1 MSVGK
6 PKNSPYFHY
15 DFRIRGHRFRG
26 STGETTERKARDFL
40 RAEKERRRAEI
51 KAGIVQANN
60 PTVAGVFVRYWETEG
75 HKKRWAY
82 GIQKHMEGIL
92 AHFGKD
98 KLFGDIGNADVAA
111 MLEAYAAST
120 ERNNR
125 LSRDGTRTTH
135 PGRPSDSTVNRRLA
149 VLRRIYN
156 KARIQWEIPVKT
168 INWKAHTREE
178 PGERVRHITVEQ
190 AKALLDHLPNHIM
203 IMVAWSLATGCRLNE
218 TETLTWARV
227 NYETLQAEV
236 LTKGRGEK
244 VTTRFVTLGPDA
256 LAVLALCDRN
266 RGKVFDAT
274 NRRKIW
280 EAAVKA
286 AGLEDFRFHDLR
298 HTFAVWIGNAG
309 ADIAVV
315 QQLLGHSKI
324 ETTLRYRKVITGEK
338 VKAVQ
343 NLPTLIE
350 GTAVPMKRKP
360 SGP

>member
-1 MSVGK
+1 MSIGR
-6 PKNSPYFHY
+6 PKNSPFYHY

-26 STGETTERKARDFL
+26 STGEAAERQARAFE

-51 KAGIVQANN
+51 RAGVAQAGS
-60 PTVAGVFVRYWETEG
+60 PTIAGVFVRYWETEG

-82 GIQKHMEGIL
+82 GIQKHMEGML

-98 KLFGDIGNADVAA
+98 RLFGSIGNADVAA
-111 MLEAYAAST
+111 MLEAYEASA
-120 ERNNR
+120 ERKNR
-125 LSRDGTRTTH
+125 GGKTTR
-135 PGRPSDSTVNRRLA
+135 PGKPTPSTANRRLA

-156 KARIQWEIPVKT
+156 KTRIEWELPVKT
-168 INWKAHTREE
+168 INWKAHAREE
-178 PGERVRHITVEQ
+178 PKERVRHIAVEQ
-190 AKALLDHLPNHIM
+190 ARTLLDRLPNRIM
-203 IMVAWSLATGCRLNE
+203 IMAAWSLTTGCRLNE

-227 NYETLQAEV
+227 NYETRQAEV
-236 LTKGRGEK
+236 LTKGGG
-244 VTTRFVTLGPDA
+244 TRFVTLGPDA

-274 NRRKIW
+274 NRRKLW

-286 AGLEDFRFHDLR
+286 AGLEDFRWHDLR
-298 HTFAVWIGNAG
+298 HCFAVWVGNAG

-350 GTAVPMKRKP
+350 GTVVPMKAMKL
-360 SGP
+360 

>member
-1 MSVGK
+1 MSIGK
-6 PKNSPYFHY
+6 PKNSPYYHY
-15 DFRIRGHRFRG
+15 DFRISGHRFRG
-26 STGETTERKARDFL
+26 STGEATERQARIFE
-40 RAEKERRRAEI
+40 RAEKDRRRTEI
-51 KAGIVQANN
+51 KAGIVQANT
-60 PTVAGVFVRYWETEG
+60 PTIAGVFVRYWETEG

-82 GIQKHMEGIL
+82 GIQKHMEGML

-98 KLFGDIGNADVAA
+98 RLFGDLGNADVAT
-111 MLEAYAAST
+111 MLEAYEAT
-120 ERNNR
+120 NERNNR
-125 LSRDGTRTTH
+125 GGKTTR
-135 PGRPSDSTVNRRLA
+135 PGKPTPSTANRRLA

-156 KARIQWEIPVKT
+156 KARIEWELPVKT

-178 PGERVRHITVEQ
+178 PKERVRHITVEQ
-190 AKALLDHLPNHIM
+190 AKTLLEHLPNHIM

-227 NYETLQAEV
+227 NFETRQAEV
-236 LTKGRGEK
+236 LTKGGG
-244 VTTRFVTLGPDA
+244 TRFVTLGPDA
-256 LAVLALCDRN
+256 LAVLAKCVRN
-266 RGKVFDAT
+266 GGKVFDST

-280 EAAVKA
+280 EAAVMA
-286 AGLEDFRFHDLR
+286 AGIEDFRWHDLR
-298 HTFAVWIGNAG
+298 HSFAVWVGNAG

-350 GTAVPMKRKP
+350 GPVVPMKRKHDG
-360 SGP
+360 S

>member
-6 PKNSPYFHY
+6 PKNSPFYHF
-15 DFRIRGHRFRG
+15 DFWVRGQRFRG
-26 STGETTERKARDFL
+26 STGEATERQAKAFE

-51 KAGIVQANN
+51 RAGITQATN
-60 PTVAGVFVRYWETEG
+60 PTIAGVFVRYWETEG

-82 GIQKHMEGIL
+82 GIQKHMEAML

-98 KLFGDIGNADVAA
+98 KLFGEIGNADVAT
-111 MLEAYAAST
+111 MLEAYEAST

-125 LSRDGTRTTH
+125 IGRNGKKTTR
-135 PGRPSDSTVNRRLA
+135 PGKPTPSTVNRRLA

-156 KARIQWEIPVKT
+156 KARIEWELQVKT
-168 INWKAHTREE
+168 INWPAHERDE
-178 PGERVRHITVEQ
+178 PDERVRHITVEQ
-190 AKALLDHLPNHIM
+190 AKVLLEHLPNRIM
-203 IMVAWSLATGCRLNE
+203 LMVAFSLATGCRLNE
-218 TETLTWARV
+218 TETLTWTRV

-236 LTKGRGEK
+236 LKKGGG
-244 VTTRFVTLGPDA
+244 TRFVPLGPDA
-256 LAVLALCDRN
+256 IAVLALCDRN

-286 AGLEDFRFHDLR
+286 AGVEDFRWHDLR
-298 HTFAVWIGNAG
+298 HTFAVWVGNAG
-309 ADIAVV
+309 ADIAVI

-324 ETTLRYRKVITGEK
+324 ETTLRYRKVITAERAR
-338 VKAVQ
+338 AVQ

-350 GTAVPMKRKP
+350 GTVVPMKRK
-360 SGP
+360 GETNE

>member
-1 MSVGK
+1 MSIGK
-6 PKNSPYFHY
+6 PKNSPFYHY
-15 DFRIRGHRFRG
+15 DFRIQGLRFRG
-26 STGETTERKARDFL
+26 STGEPSERDARAFL
-40 RAEKERRRAEI
+40 RAEKERRRSEI
-51 KAGIVQANN
+51 KAGIAQKGS
-60 PTVAGVFVRYWETEG
+60 PTISGVFVRYWKAEG
-75 HKKRWAY
+75 HKKRWSY
-82 GIQKHMEGIL
+82 GIKKHMEGML
-92 AHFGKD
+92 EHFGKD
-98 KLFGDIGNADVAA
+98 RLFGDIGNADVAG
-111 MLEAYAAST
+111 MLEAYEAST

-125 LSRDGTRTTH
+125 KSRDGKRTTR
-135 PGRPSDSTVNRRLA
+135 PGKPTPSTANRRLA

-156 KARIQWEIPVKT
+156 KARIEWELPVKT

-190 AKALLDHLPNHIM
+190 ARTLLEHLPNHIM

-227 NYETLQAEV
+227 NFETLQAEV
-236 LTKGRGEK
+236 ITKGRGEK

-266 RGKVFDAT
+266 RGMVFDKT
-274 NRRKIW
+274 NRRKLW

-298 HTFAVWIGNAG
+298 HTFAVWVGNAG

-324 ETTLRYRKVITGEK
+324 ETTLRYRKVITAERAR
-338 VKAVQ
+338 AVQ

-350 GTAVPMKRKP
+350 GPVVPLKKR
-360 SGP
+360 GEG

>member
-6 PKNSPYFHY
+6 PKNSPFYHY
-15 DFRIRGHRFRG
+15 DFWIQRHRFRG
-26 STGETTERKARDFL
+26 STGEATERQAKAFE

-51 KAGIVQANN
+51 KAGIAQATS
-60 PTVAGVFVRYWETEG
+60 PTIAGVFVRYWEAEG

-82 GIQKHMEGIL
+82 GLGKHMEGIL
-92 AHFGKD
+92 AHFGKG
-98 KLFGDIGNADVAA
+98 KLFGEIGNADVAA
-111 MLEAYAAST
+111 MLEAYEASN

-125 LSRDGTRTTH
+125 GGKTTR
-135 PGRPSDSTVNRRLA
+135 PGKPTPSTANRRLA

-156 KARIQWEIPVKT
+156 KARVEWELPVKT
-168 INWKAHTREE
+168 INWKAHTRDE
-178 PGERVRHITVEQ
+178 PKERVRHITVEQ
-190 AKALLDHLPNHIM
+190 AKALLDPLPHRIM
-203 IMVAWSLATGCRLNE
+203 LMVAWSLATGCRLNE
-218 TETLTWARV
+218 TETLKWERV
-227 NYETLQAEV
+227 NYETRQAEV
-236 LTKGRGEK
+236 LTKGGG
-244 VTTRFVTLGPDA
+244 TRFVTLGPDA
-256 LAVLALCDRN
+256 LAVLAKIPN
-266 RGKVFDAT
+266 RGGFVFDKT
-274 NRRKIW
+274 NRRKVW

-298 HTFAVWIGNAG
+298 HTFAVWVGNAG

-350 GTAVPMKRKP
+350 GDVMPMKRKQ
-360 SGP
+360 